1 MATLMGTTRTRTL
14 KSVHLIVGLAIA
26 LAAAHLVPNP
36 AEAQGRQLIRDAEIE
51 DIIRA
56 YATPLF
62 QAAGLSPQ
70 AIDVYLVK
78 DKQLNAFVAGG
89 QNIFIHTGLIMA
101 SADPLQLMGVI
112 AHETGHISGGHIARR
127 IDEFKNTNTQL
138 IATYV
143 LGLGAAIATGEPGL
157 AAAILSG
164 GQDII
169 LKGLLSYN
177 RSQEQAADQAAV
189 RYLSRTRQSPRG
201 LLEFMQ
207 TLGDQEILLASN
219 QDPYLRTH
227 PLTRDRIQFL
237 EEQVRQSP
245 YADAT
250 ASPDLV
256 RLHQRMRAKL
266 DGFLMPVNR
275 VLRKYGEDDN
285 SLESRYARAIA
296 LYRRPDLAQALP
308 LIDGLIAERPNDPY
322 FHELKGQML
331 FENGRIQESLPPY
344 ETAVR
349 LAPDSSQLTLALA
362 RAQIESNDPALLDPA
377 LTHLQ
382 ATLDEEPNN
391 PGAWRLAAI
400 AYGRKGD
407 TGMTALALAE
417 SALARRQV
425 GDARQQAKRAQ
436 ELLPTGSPAW
446 LRAQDVEN
454 RAQQLKNREE

>member
-1 MATLMGTTRTRTL
+1 MATLMGTKRTRPL
-14 KSVHLIVGLAIA
+14 KLAHLVLGLVIA
-26 LAAAHLVPNP
+26 LAALHLVPKP

-51 DIIRA
+51 DIIQA

-101 SADPLQLMGVI
+101 SEDPLQLIGVI

-127 IDEFKNTNTQL
+127 IDEFKDTNTQI
-138 IATYV
+138 IATYI
-143 LGLGAAIATGEPGL
+143 LGLGAALATGEPGL

-164 GQDII
+164 GQDVI
-169 LKGLLSYN
+169 LKGLLSYT
-177 RSQEQAADQAAV
+177 RSQEQAADQAAIN
-189 RYLSRTRQSPRG
+189 YLNRTRQSPRG

-207 TLGDQEILLASN
+207 TLGDQEILLAAN

-245 YADAT
+245 FADQPA
-250 ASPDLV
+250 PPELV
-256 RLHQRMRAKL
+256 RLHKRMRAKL
-266 DGFLMPVNR
+266 DGFLQPVNR
-275 VLRKYGEDDN
+275 VLRKYREDDN
-285 SLESRYARAIA
+285 SVESRYARAIA
-296 LYRRPDLAQALP
+296 FYRRPDLTQALP
-308 LIDGLIAERPNDPY
+308 LIDGLIAEQPNDPY
-322 FHELKGQML
+322 FLELKGQML
-331 FENGRIQESLPPY
+331 FENGRIQESLPAY
-344 ETAVR
+344 EAAVR
-349 LAPDSSQLTLALA
+349 LAPQSSQLTLGLA
-362 RAQIESNDPALLDPA
+362 RAQIESNDPALIDPA
-377 LTHLQ
+377 LANLQ
-382 ATLDEEPNN
+382 VTLDQEPNN
-391 PGAWRLAAI
+391 PGAWRLAAV

-417 SALARRQV
+417 SSLARRQA

-454 RAQQLKNREE
+454 RAQQLQNREK